1 MDVFISYRRESGAL
15 RAESIYNK
23 LSNDGFEVFLDRKA
37 LHTFSGD
44 FSPEI
49 IQSIESVH
57 DFLLILSGNCLD
69 SIRDYERSVFIQE
82 ILYAKKR
89 EIPIIPIICDGF
101 SYPANLHESISFLPQ
116 LESLTIRD
124 MRYFESAFYED
135 LYAKM
140 SPYDKRDAAL
150 NRLIHQTVLET
161 RSIIEKRFSLFE
173 RLSGDIVSV
182 DICAASATVLLNTA
196 CECFQSIA
204 NHDGK
209 IRIVINTPDSDA
221 IVEAYKHKFR
231 GATARHR
238 RQNSRHSYDELL
250 GWKEE
255 FPEQFDCRTA
265 DFPLTCAIFIVRK
278 KNPKEST
285 IKVDYYDFDCT
296 DAERRSLYIQY
307 ADRNNFDF
315 YVHQFQWIWE
325 HSSEITDET
334 EYS

>member
-1 MDVFISYRRESGAL
+1 MDVFISYRREFSSL

-23 LSNDGFEVFLDRKA
+23 LSSDGFDVFLDRKT
-37 LHTFSGD
+37 LHTFSGV

-49 IQSIESVH
+49 IQCIEGVH
-57 DFLLILSGNCLD
+57 DFLLILCGNCLD
-69 SIRDYERSVFIQE
+69 SIEDYDKSVFIRE
-82 ILYAKKR
+82 ILCAR
-89 EIPIIPIICDGF
+89 EKNIPIIPIICDGF
-101 SYPANLHESISFLPQ
+101 SYPANLHESISFLPH
-116 LESLTIRD
+116 LESLTIQD

-140 SPYDKRDAAL
+140 SPCDKRDAAL
-150 NRLIHQTVLET
+150 SKLIHRTVLET
-161 RSIIEKRFSLFE
+161 RSSIEKRHSLFD
-173 RLSGDIVSV
+173 RLSGDVVSV
-182 DICAASATVLLNTA
+182 DICAASANGLLNTA
-196 CECFQSIA
+196 GECFQNIA
-204 NHDGK
+204 GRDGK
-209 IRIVINTPDSDA
+209 IRVVINQPDTDA
-221 IVEAYKHKFR
+221 IIEAYKHKFR